1 MYLYD
6 RSGQI
11 PRSDS
16 GVTCAAQLSKL
27 QKPRGPAAPVP
38 RNSIALS
45 RTGNRHGK
53 MDEKTLSAFA
63 ATVEK
68 YNSYRHVSV

>member
-1 MYLYD
+1 MQYMYVYD

-16 GVTCAAQLSKL
+16 GVTGAQLSKL
-27 QKPRGPAAPVP
+27 QKPRRAPQP
-38 RNSIALS
+38 PCRETRALS
-45 RTGNRHGK
+45 RPGK